1 MAVTRESTLDLS
13 RDPSDPQPT
22 FCLLLTSPL
31 RFLLLR
37 EISQQGPSLS
47 LSSSLFPLS
56 PVSLTRKFA
65 HVLARLTMSNRDA
78 RLSLPLAG
86 VGMPWTGPL
95 DCRRSSCRN
104 LHLS

>member
-47 LSSSLFPLS
+47 LLVSLSPLS
-56 PVSLTRKFA
+56 
-65 HVLARLTMSNRDA
+65 RLTHAQIRA
-78 RLSLPLAG
+78 RTRTFDDVKS
-86 VGMPWTGPL
+86 
-95 DCRRSSCRN
+95 
-104 LHLS
+104 